1 MMNKIWI
8 AMIFIL
14 QLFNA
19 TGWTEEKQQDESYKN
34 VHLFTKLSKSEITR
48 VMNFMRASLG
58 VHCDY
63 CHVVGKD
70 GWDWGSDSKGPK
82 IKARQMISMVAEI
95 NKANFKGKTE
105 VSCFTCHQGRI
116 RPNGTPPLPQ
126 EEPPYPTPIPPAATV
141 EVDASQ
147 ILERYNVAIGGETGS
162 TIRNARSLILK
173 GTTNET
179 WKRKIV
185 PYEVHYK
192 APDKWLVKKTLEDGV
207 SIQVLNGANGWAQE
221 GSKTRSMAERELGM
235 LQDTID
241 SLRLLPELPHSKP
254 VAVTKRTIKDR
265 SAFSLEYKLS
275 EEISEFFYF
284 DAETHLLLGRKRY
297 ILSPVGSIPQQIN
310 YDNYKELHGAG
321 IPYTL
326 RSDYVDPW
334 IGGTHNFTEILV
346 DVPLED
352 TEFQMP
358 SGKQ

>member
-1 MMNKIWI
+1 MTKVWF
-8 AMIFIL
+8 ATIFVL
-14 QLFNA
+14 QLFSA
-19 TGWTEEKQQDESYKN
+19 IAWTGDESYKN

-63 CHVVGKD
+63 CHVVGKG
-70 GWDWGSDSKGPK
+70 GWDWGNDSKAAK

-95 NKANFKGKTE
+95 NKSNFKGRPE

-126 EEPPYPTPIPPAATV
+126 EEPPYPTPIPAAVTV
-141 EVDASQ
+141 DLDASQ
-147 ILERYNVAIGGETGS
+147 ILEQYIQATGNEAGS
-162 TIRNARSLILK
+162 KLRNAQSLILK

-207 SIQVLNGANGWAQE
+207 FIQILNGTNGWAQE
-221 GSKTRSMAERELGM
+221 GSKTRIMENRELGM
-235 LQDTID
+235 FRDTID
-241 SLRLLPELPHSKP
+241 SLRLLPEIPSSKP
-254 VAVTKRTIKDR
+254 VAVTKRTINER
-265 SAFSLEYKLS
+265 SAFSLQYKLS
-275 EEISEFFYF
+275 EEVTEFFYF
-284 DAETHLLLGRKRY
+284 DAETHLLIGRKRY
-297 ILSPVGSIPQQIN
+297 TSSPVGEVPQQIK
-310 YDNYKELHGAG
+310 YENYKELHGAR

-326 RSDYVDPW
+326 QSDYVDPW

-352 TEFQMP
+352 AEFEMP
-358 SGKQ
+358 SVKQ

>member
-1 MMNKIWI
+1 MSKVWF

-14 QLFNA
+14 QLFN
-19 TGWTEEKQQDESYKN
+19 TIGWTEEKKADKSYKN
-34 VHLFTKLSKSEITR
+34 VHLFTKLSRSEITR

-70 GWDWGSDSKGPK
+70 GWDWGNDSKAPK

-116 RPNGTPPLPQ
+116 RPNATPPLPQ
-126 EEPPYPTPIPPAATV
+126 KEPPYPTPIPAAETV
-141 EVDASQ
+141 DVDAGQ
-147 ILERYNVAIGGETGS
+147 ILERYIQATGNES
-162 TIRNARSLILK
+162 GSKVRNAQSLVLK
-173 GTTNET
+173 GTTDET
-179 WKRKIV
+179 WKRKVV
-185 PYEVHYK
+185 PYEVRYK
-192 APDKWLVKKTLEDGV
+192 APYKWLVKKTLQDGV
-207 SIQVLNGANGWAQE
+207 FIQVLNEANGWVQE
-221 GSKTRSMAERELGM
+221 GSKTRTMAERELGM
-235 LQDTID
+235 FRDTID
-241 SLRLLPELPHSKP
+241 SLRLLPEVPSSKP

-265 SAFSLEYKLS
+265 PAFALEYKLG
-275 EEISEFFYF
+275 EDASEFFYF
-284 DAETHLLLGRKRY
+284 DAETHLLLGKKRY
-297 ILSPVGSIPQQIN
+297 TPSPVGSIPQQIH
-310 YDNYKELHGAG
+310 YENYKELLGAR

-352 TEFQMP
+352 AEFQMP
-358 SGKQ
+358 PGNQ